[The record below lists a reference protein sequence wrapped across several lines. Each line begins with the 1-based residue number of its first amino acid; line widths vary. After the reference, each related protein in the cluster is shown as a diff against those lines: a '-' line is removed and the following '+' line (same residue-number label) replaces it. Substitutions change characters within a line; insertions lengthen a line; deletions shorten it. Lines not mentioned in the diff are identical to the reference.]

1 MTQIPQS
8 SYLCNTWYCLCGR
21 GEQRYSQTSQELQM
35 LSLKALSLFFGG
47 LQSKCDSTQ
56 ISVRHR
62 YFCQHKFFRYHK
74 KLENFRD
81 ETGTGTKWDHTSKKL
96 ESVEAQIEMA
106 WDSLK
111 DADEGG
117 CSLGSHKLTEVILG
131 YWLRH
136 SEPSKNVKHWGTI
149 WQTFYEG
156 KGKTLQRTILVW

>member
-1 MTQIPQS
+1 MTVPK
-8 SYLCNTWYCLCGR
+8 YL
-21 GEQRYSQTSQELQM
+21 
-35 LSLKALSLFFGG
+35 FGTG
-47 LQSKCDSTQ
+47 TFVSTNFSGTT
-56 ISVRHR
+56 I
-62 YFCQHKFFRYHK
+62 

-96 ESVEAQIEMA
+96 ESVDAQIEMS

-136 SEPSKNVKHWGTI
+136 SEPSKNVNH
-149 WQTFYEG
+149 
-156 KGKTLQRTILVW
+156 